1 MCCFSLILSAIADA
15 VKHWQEV
22 KVQGELEETNNEEED
37 IYADARLVEV
47 MDTNSHVILCTMFD
61 IKGTHVSV
69 YAIAPCK
76 YRNVTYIYNLVSA
89 YTIVQT

>member
-1 MCCFSLILSAIADA
+1 MYNLLVYMRSMCVVPSSKCPILSAIAGA

-47 MDTNSHVILCTMFD
+47 MDT
-61 IKGTHVSV
+61 KGSLH
-69 YAIAPCK
+69 
-76 YRNVTYIYNLVSA
+76 LVPSE
-89 YTIVQT
+89 